1 MSSKIYGTCYLVMN
15 LICGERLLPAPMI
28 LFLII
33 SCSMSVRGKDNGV
46 TVLARLLVMQ
56 VQVLRCCQL
65 RIKLMIRRSVMAVS
79 ARRSLSLNGYGGVC
93 QRERGETTREMATQV
108 QGQHGAEIWK
118 LADERCS
125 R

>member
-1 MSSKIYGTCYLVMN
+1 
-15 LICGERLLPAPMI
+15 
-28 LFLII
+28 
-33 SCSMSVRGKDNGV
+33 MSVRGKDNGV

-118 LADERCS
+118 LADELGREAIGG
-125 R
+125 